1 MTTEPVSKEELY
13 LSIVIPLFNEEEN
26 VEEAYRQARD
36 ALSTFGVPYEIIFVD
51 DGSRDRTLEIS
62 RRIASGDNRVKVVSF
77 RKNFGQTAAM
87 SAGFDYARGKVV
99 IPMDG
104 DLQNDPG
111 DIPRL
116 IAKIEEGYD
125 VVSGWRKERKDTF
138 LTRRLPSITANWLI
152 SKITGVHLHD
162 YGCTM
167 KAYRKEVVQNL
178 NLYGEMHRF
187 LPALASIYGVNVAEV
202 VVRHHPRLRGK
213 SKYGLTR
220 ILKVF
225 LDLMTVKFLLSY
237 STKPI
242 RLFGPLGLG
251 AVSLSVL
258 SGLAAIY
265 MKIFDALS
273 LNRNPLFLLSVILLF
288 MGIQLISLG
297 LIAEINVRTYHE
309 SQKKPI
315 YAVKEIFGGIE
326 TVIS

>member
-1 MTTEPVSKEELY
+1 MGNTDIDI
-13 LSIVIPLFNEEEN
+13 SIVIPLLNEEEN
-26 VEEAYRQARD
+26 VEEAYRQVKLV
-36 ALSTFGVPYEIIFVD
+36 LSGMGRPYEMVFVD
-51 DGSRDRTLEIS
+51 DGSRDKTLSILKG
-62 RRIASGDNRVKVVSF
+62 IASRDVSVRVISF

-87 SAGFDYARGKVV
+87 SAGFDYARGKIV

-104 DLQNDPG
+104 DLQNDPK

-116 IAKIEEGYD
+116 IAKVEEGYD

-138 LTRRLPSITANWLI
+138 LTRRLPSMTANWLI
-152 SKITGVHLHD
+152 SKITGVYLHD

-187 LPALASIYGVNVAEV
+187 LPALASIYGVTVAEV
-202 VVRHHPRLRGK
+202 VVQHHPRLRGK
-213 SKYGLTR
+213 SKYGLSR

-251 AVSLSVL
+251 ALALSLL
-258 SGLAAIY
+258 SGAAALY
-265 MKIFDALS
+265 MKFFDELS

-297 LIAEINVRTYHE
+297 LIAEMNVRTYHE
-309 SQKKPI
+309 SQNKPI
-315 YAVKEIFGGIE
+315 YVVKEVLG
-326 TVIS
+326 T

>member
-1 MTTEPVSKEELY
+1 MTAELGTAPY
-13 LSIVIPLFNEEEN
+13 VSIVIPLLNEEEN
-26 VEEAYRQARD
+26 VEEAYRQVRN
-36 ALSTFGVPYEIIFVD
+36 ALSTFGMPYEIIFVD
-51 DGSRDRTLEIS
+51 DGSRDGTLSILKG
-62 RRIASGDNRVKVVSF
+62 IASRDACVRIISF

-87 SAGFDYARGKVV
+87 SAGFDYAKGKIV

-104 DLQNDPG
+104 DLQNDPK

-116 IAKIEEGYD
+116 IARMEEGYD
-125 VVSGWRKERKDTF
+125 VVSGWRKDRKDTF
-138 LTRRLPSITANWLI
+138 FTRRLPSMVANWLI
-152 SKITGVHLHD
+152 SRITGVHLHD

-187 LPALASIYGVNVAEV
+187 LPALASIYGVKVTEV
-202 VVRHHPRLRGK
+202 VVQHHPRLRGK

-265 MKIFDALS
+265 MKLFDELS

-315 YAVKEIFGGIE
+315 YAVKEVVGD
-326 TVIS
+326 

>member
-1 MTTEPVSKEELY
+1 MGDMKNIAI
-13 LSIVIPLFNEEEN
+13 SIVIPLFNEEEN
-26 VEEAYRQARD
+26 VEEAYLRVKE
-36 ALSTFGVPYEIIFVD
+36 ALSALKRDYEIIFVD
-51 DGSRDRTLEIS
+51 DGSRDGTLSILKGIS
-62 RRIASGDNRVKVVSF
+62 SADKCVRVISF
-77 RKNFGQTAAM
+77 RRNFGQTAAM
-87 SAGFDYARGKVV
+87 SAGFDYARGRIV

-104 DLQNDPG
+104 DLQNDPK
-111 DIPRL
+111 DISRL
-116 IAKIEEGYD
+116 IAKVEEGYD

-138 LTRRLPSITANWLI
+138 LTRRLPSMTANWLI

-187 LPALASIYGVNVAEV
+187 LPALASIYGVKVAEV
-202 VVRHHPRLRGK
+202 EVQHHPRLRGK
-213 SKYGLTR
+213 SKYGLSR

-251 AVSLSVL
+251 ALSLSLL
-258 SGLAAIY
+258 SGAAALY
-265 MKIFDALS
+265 MKFFEELS

-309 SQKKPI
+309 SQNKPI
-315 YAVKEIFGGIE
+315 YVVKEVLG
-326 TVIS
+326 T

>member
-1 MTTEPVSKEELY
+1 MKNKDSIAI
-13 LSIVIPLFNEEEN
+13 SIVIPLLNEEESI
-26 VEEAYRQARD
+26 EDAYKQVRG
-36 ALSTFGVPYEIIFVD
+36 ALSTFGKPYEIIFVD
-51 DGSRDRTLEIS
+51 DGSRDGTLSILKE
-62 RRIASGDNRVKVVSF
+62 IASRDACVRIISF

-87 SAGFDYARGKVV
+87 SAGFDYARGKIV

-111 DIPRL
+111 DIPKL
-116 IAKIEEGYD
+116 IARMEEGYD
-125 VVSGWRKERKDTF
+125 VVSGWRKDRKDTF
-138 LTRRLPSITANWLI
+138 LTRKLPSMAANWLI
-152 SKITGVHLHD
+152 SRITGVHLHD

-187 LPALASIYGVNVAEV
+187 LPALASIYGVRVAEV
-202 VVRHHPRLRGK
+202 AVRHHPRLRGK

-251 AVSLSVL
+251 AVSLSAL
-258 SGLAAIY
+258 SGLATIY
-265 MKIFDALS
+265 MKVFDGLN

-315 YAVKEIFGGIE
+315 YVVKEIVGD
-326 TVIS
+326 

>member
-1 MTTEPVSKEELY
+1 MGDMNNIDI
-13 LSIVIPLFNEEEN
+13 SIVIPLLNEEEN
-26 VEEAYRQARD
+26 VEEAYKQVKL
-36 ALSTFGVPYEIIFVD
+36 ALSDMGRPYEMVFVD
-51 DGSRDRTLEIS
+51 DGSRDGTLSILKG
-62 RRIASGDNRVKVVSF
+62 IASKDGAVRVISF

-87 SAGFDYARGKVV
+87 SAGFDYSRGRIV

-104 DLQNDPG
+104 DLQNDPK

-125 VVSGWRKERKDTF
+125 VVSGWRRERRDTF
-138 LTRRLPSITANWLI
+138 LTRRLPSMTANWLI

-187 LPALASIYGVNVAEV
+187 LPALASIYGVKVAEV
-202 VVRHHPRLRGK
+202 EVQHHPRLRGK
-213 SKYGLTR
+213 SKYGLSR

-251 AVSLSVL
+251 ALSLSLL
-258 SGLAAIY
+258 SGAVAIY
-265 MKIFDALS
+265 MKIFGELS

-297 LIAEINVRTYHE
+297 LIAEMNVRTYHE
-309 SQKKPI
+309 SQNKPI
-315 YAVKEIFGGIE
+315 YVVKEVLG
-326 TVIS
+326 T

>member
-1 MTTEPVSKEELY
+1 M
-13 LSIVIPLFNEEEN
+13 IPLLNEEEN
-26 VEEAYRQARD
+26 VEEAYREVKLV
-36 ALSTFGVPYEIIFVD
+36 LSGIGRPYEMVFVD
-51 DGSRDRTLEIS
+51 DGSRDRTMSILKG
-62 RRIASGDNRVKVVSF
+62 IASVDSQVKVISF

-87 SAGFDYARGKVV
+87 SAGFDYSLGKII

-104 DLQNDPG
+104 DLQNDPK
-111 DIPRL
+111 DVPLL

-125 VVSGWRKERKDTF
+125 VVSGWRKDRKDE
-138 LTRRLPSITANWLI
+138 LITRRLPSMTANWLI

-187 LPALASIYGVNVAEV
+187 LPALASIYGVKVAEV
-202 VVRHHPRLRGK
+202 VVQHHPRLRGK
-213 SKYGLTR
+213 SKYGLSR

-251 AVSLSVL
+251 AIFMSLL
-258 SGLAAIY
+258 SGSAAIY
-265 MKIFDALS
+265 MKLFDELS
-273 LNRNPLFLLSVILLF
+273 LNRNPLFLLSVILFF
-288 MGIQLISLG
+288 MGIQLVSIG
-297 LIAEINVRTYHE
+297 LLAEINVRTYHE
-309 SQKKPI
+309 SQNKPI
-315 YAVKEIFGGIE
+315 YVVKEVVNG
-326 TVIS
+326 T

>member
-1 MTTEPVSKEELY
+1 MNKQNSLDVSV
-13 LSIVIPLFNEEEN
+13 VIPLFNEEEN
-26 VEEAYRQARD
+26 AQEAYRQVKE
-36 ALSTFGVPYEIIFVD
+36 ALSAMGMDYEIIFVD
-51 DGSRDRTLEIS
+51 DGSRDGTLSILKG
-62 RRIASGDNRVKVVSF
+62 ITNKDKKVRVISF

-87 SAGFDYARGKVV
+87 SAGIDYAQGRIV

-104 DLQNDPG
+104 DLQNDPK
-111 DIPRL
+111 DISGL
-116 IAKIEEGYD
+116 ISKMREGYD

-138 LTRRLPSITANWLI
+138 LTRRLPSIAANWLI

-167 KAYRKEVVQNL
+167 KAYKKEVVQNL

-187 LPALASIYGVNVAEV
+187 LPALASIYGVKVAEV
-202 VVRHHPRLRGK
+202 VVQHHPRLRGK

-220 ILKVF
+220 TLKVF
-225 LDLMTVKFLLSY
+225 LDLMTLKFLLSY

-251 AVSLSVL
+251 ALSLSLL
-258 SGLAAIY
+258 SGTAAVY
-265 MKIFDALS
+265 MKIFDDLS

-297 LIAEINVRTYHE
+297 LIAEMSVRTYHE
-309 SQKKPI
+309 SQNKPI
-315 YAVKEIFGGIE
+315 YVVKE
-326 TVIS
+326 VIGDR

>member
-1 MTTEPVSKEELY
+1 MGDMNNIDI
-13 LSIVIPLFNEEEN
+13 SIVIPLFNEEEN
-26 VEEAYRQARD
+26 VEEAYLRVKE
-36 ALSTFGVPYEIIFVD
+36 ALSAMGKDYEIIFVD
-51 DGSRDRTLEIS
+51 DGSRDGTLSILKGITD
-62 RRIASGDNRVKVVSF
+62 RNKKVRVISF
-77 RKNFGQTAAM
+77 RRNFGQTAAM
-87 SAGFDYARGKVV
+87 SAGFDYARGKIV

-104 DLQNDPG
+104 DLQNDPK

-116 IAKIEEGYD
+116 IAKVEEGYD

-138 LTRRLPSITANWLI
+138 LTRRLPSMTANWLI

-187 LPALASIYGVNVAEV
+187 LPALASIYGVKVAEV
-202 VVRHHPRLRGK
+202 EVQHHPRLRGK
-213 SKYGLTR
+213 SKYGLSR

-251 AVSLSVL
+251 ALSLSVV
-258 SGLAAIY
+258 SGAAALY
-265 MKIFDALS
+265 MKFFEELS

-309 SQKKPI
+309 SQNKPI
-315 YAVKEIFGGIE
+315 YVVKEVLG
-326 TVIS
+326 T

>member
-1 MTTEPVSKEELY
+1 MDVDI
-13 LSIVIPLFNEEEN
+13 SIVIPLLNEEEN
-26 VEEAYRQARD
+26 VEEAYRQVKLV
-36 ALSTFGVPYEIIFVD
+36 LSGMGRPYEMVFVD
-51 DGSRDRTLEIS
+51 DGSRDGTLSILKGIS
-62 RRIASGDNRVKVVSF
+62 SADKCVRVISF
-77 RKNFGQTAAM
+77 RRNFGQTAAM
-87 SAGFDYARGKVV
+87 SAGFDYSLGRII

-104 DLQNDPG
+104 DLQNDPR

-116 IAKIEEGYD
+116 IAKVEEGYD

-138 LTRRLPSITANWLI
+138 LTRRLPSMTANWLI

-187 LPALASIYGVNVAEV
+187 LPALASIYGVKVAEV
-202 VVRHHPRLRGK
+202 TVQHHPRLRGK
-213 SKYGLTR
+213 SKYGLSR

-251 AVSLSVL
+251 ALSLSLL
-258 SGLAAIY
+258 SGAAALY
-265 MKIFDALS
+265 MKFFEELS

-297 LIAEINVRTYHE
+297 LIAEMNVRTYHE
-309 SQKKPI
+309 SQNKPI
-315 YAVKEIFGGIE
+315 YVVKEVIGG
-326 TVIS
+326 T

>member
-1 MTTEPVSKEELY
+1 MGDMNNIDI
-13 LSIVIPLFNEEEN
+13 SIVIPLFNEEEN
-26 VEEAYRQARD
+26 VEEAYLRVKE
-36 ALSTFGVPYEIIFVD
+36 ALSAMGKDYEMIFVD
-51 DGSRDRTLEIS
+51 DGSRDGTLSILKGITD
-62 RRIASGDNRVKVVSF
+62 RDKKVRVISF
-77 RKNFGQTAAM
+77 RRNFGQTAAM
-87 SAGFDYARGKVV
+87 SAGFDYARGKIV

-104 DLQNDPG
+104 DLQNDPK

-116 IAKIEEGYD
+116 IAKVEEGYD

-138 LTRRLPSITANWLI
+138 LTRRLPSMTANWLI

-187 LPALASIYGVNVAEV
+187 LPALASIYGVKVAEV
-202 VVRHHPRLRGK
+202 EVQHHPRLRGK
-213 SKYGLTR
+213 SKYGLSR

-251 AVSLSVL
+251 ALSLSLL
-258 SGLAAIY
+258 SGAAALY
-265 MKIFDALS
+265 MKFFEELS

-309 SQKKPI
+309 SQNKPI
-315 YAVKEIFGGIE
+315 YVVKEVLG
-326 TVIS
+326 T

>member
-1 MTTEPVSKEELY
+1 
-13 LSIVIPLFNEEEN
+13 
-26 VEEAYRQARD
+26 
-36 ALSTFGVPYEIIFVD
+36 
-51 DGSRDRTLEIS
+51 
-62 RRIASGDNRVKVVSF
+62 
-77 RKNFGQTAAM
+77 
-87 SAGFDYARGKVV
+87 
-99 IPMDG
+99 
-104 DLQNDPG
+104 
-111 DIPRL
+111 
-116 IAKIEEGYD
+116 
-125 VVSGWRKERKDTF
+125 
-138 LTRRLPSITANWLI
+138 
-152 SKITGVHLHD
+152 ITGVHNH
-162 YGCTM
+162 YYVCTM

-187 LPALASIYGVNVAEV
+187 LPALASIYGVRVAEV
-202 VVRHHPRLRGK
+202 AVRHHPRLRGK

-251 AVSLSVL
+251 AVSLSAL
-258 SGLAAIY
+258 SGLATIY
-265 MKIFDALS
+265 MKVFDGLN

-315 YAVKEIFGGIE
+315 YVVKEIVGD
-326 TVIS
+326 

>member
-1 MTTEPVSKEELY
+1 MNSIDI
-13 LSIVIPLFNEEEN
+13 SIVIPLLNEEEN
-26 VEEAYRQARD
+26 VEEAYRQVKLV
-36 ALSTFGVPYEIIFVD
+36 LSDMGRPYEMLFVD
-51 DGSRDRTLEIS
+51 DGSRDKTLSILKG
-62 RRIASGDNRVKVVSF
+62 IASRDVSVRVISF

-87 SAGFDYARGKVV
+87 SAGFDYARGKIV

-104 DLQNDPG
+104 DLQNDPK

-116 IAKIEEGYD
+116 VAKVEEGYD

-138 LTRRLPSITANWLI
+138 LTRRLPSMTANWLI

-187 LPALASIYGVNVAEV
+187 LPALASIYGVTVAEV
-202 VVRHHPRLRGK
+202 VVQHHPRLRGK
-213 SKYGLTR
+213 SKYGLSR

-225 LDLMTVKFLLSY
+225 LDLMTVKFLISY

-251 AVSLSVL
+251 ALSLSLL
-258 SGLAAIY
+258 SGAAALY
-265 MKIFDALS
+265 MKFFDELS

-315 YAVKEIFGGIE
+315 YVVKE
-326 TVIS
+326 VLNP

>member
-1 MTTEPVSKEELY
+1 MNKESTDI
-13 LSIVIPLFNEEEN
+13 SIVIPLFNEEEN
-26 VEEAYRQARD
+26 AGEAYRQVREVMATLGR
-36 ALSTFGVPYEIIFVD
+36 PYEIIFVD
-51 DGSRDRTLEIS
+51 DGSRDNTLSILKG
-62 RRIASGDNRVKVVSF
+62 IASMDGSVRVISF

-87 SAGFDYARGKVV
+87 SAGFDYSIGKII

-104 DLQNDPG
+104 DLQNDPK
-111 DIPRL
+111 DIPLL
-116 IAKIEEGYD
+116 ISMIEEGYD
-125 VVSGWRKERKDTF
+125 VVSGWRKDRKDEF
-138 LTRRLPSITANWLI
+138 ITRKVPSMTANWLI
-152 SKITGVHLHD
+152 SKITGVYLHD

-187 LPALASIYGVNVAEV
+187 LPALASIYGVKVAEV

-213 SKYGLTR
+213 SKYGLSR

-225 LDLMTVKFLLSY
+225 LDLMTVKFLISY

-251 AVSLSVL
+251 ALSLSFL
-258 SGLAAIY
+258 SGATAIF
-265 MKIFDALS
+265 MKIFDELS

-297 LIAEINVRTYHE
+297 LIAEMNVRTYHE

-315 YAVKEIFGGIE
+315 YVVKEEVGIR
-326 TVIS
+326 

>member
-1 MTTEPVSKEELY
+1 MDVDI
-13 LSIVIPLFNEEEN
+13 SIVIPLFNEEEN
-26 VEEAYRQARD
+26 AEEAYLRVKE
-36 ALSTFGVPYEIIFVD
+36 ALSALKRGYEIIFVD
-51 DGSRDRTLEIS
+51 DGSRDGTLSILKGIS
-62 RRIASGDNRVKVVSF
+62 SADKCVKVISF

-87 SAGFDYARGKVV
+87 SAGFDYSRGRIV

-104 DLQNDPG
+104 DLQNDPK

-116 IAKIEEGYD
+116 IAKVEEGYD
-125 VVSGWRKERKDTF
+125 VVSGWRKERRDTF
-138 LTRRLPSITANWLI
+138 LTRRLPSMTANWLI

-187 LPALASIYGVNVAEV
+187 LPALASIYGVKVAEV
-202 VVRHHPRLRGK
+202 VVQHHPRLRGK
-213 SKYGLTR
+213 SKYGLSR

-251 AVSLSVL
+251 AIFMSLL
-258 SGLAAIY
+258 SGSAAIY
-265 MKIFDALS
+265 MKLFDELS
-273 LNRNPLFLLSVILLF
+273 LNRNPLFLLSVILFF
-288 MGIQLISLG
+288 MGIQLVSIG
-297 LIAEINVRTYHE
+297 LLAEINVRTYHE
-309 SQKKPI
+309 SQNKPI
-315 YAVKEIFGGIE
+315 YVVKEVLGYPE
-326 TVIS
+326 ER

>member
-1 MTTEPVSKEELY
+1 MTENIDI
-13 LSIVIPLFNEEEN
+13 SIVIPLFNEEEN
-26 VEEAYRQARD
+26 VEEAYSRIKEAVASLGR
-36 ALSTFGVPYEIIFVD
+36 PYELIFVD
-51 DGSRDRTLEIS
+51 DGSRDRTLS
-62 RRIASGDNRVKVVSF
+62 MLRGIASGDKCVRVISF

-87 SAGFDYARGKVV
+87 SAGFDYSRGRIV

-104 DLQNDPG
+104 DLQNDPK

-116 IAKIEEGYD
+116 IAKVEEGFD

-138 LTRRLPSITANWLI
+138 LTRRLPSMTANWLI

-167 KAYRKEVVQNL
+167 KAYKREVVQNL

-187 LPALASIYGVNVAEV
+187 LPALASIYGVKVAEV
-202 VVRHHPRLRGK
+202 VVQHHPRLRGK
-213 SKYGLTR
+213 SKYGLSR

-225 LDLMTVKFLLSY
+225 LDLITVKFLLSY

-258 SGLAAIY
+258 SGAAAIY
-265 MKIFDALS
+265 MKIFDDFM
-273 LNRNPLFLLSVILLF
+273 LNRNPLFLLSVILFF

-297 LIAEINVRTYHE
+297 LLAEINVRTYHE
-309 SQKKPI
+309 SQNKPI
-315 YAVKEIFGGIE
+315 YVIKE
-326 TVIS
+326 VIGDQ

>member
-1 MTTEPVSKEELY
+1 MDI
-13 LSIVIPLFNEEEN
+13 SIVIPLLNEEEN
-26 VEEAYRQARD
+26 VEEAYRQVKLV
-36 ALSTFGVPYEIIFVD
+36 LSGMGRPYEMVFVD
-51 DGSRDRTLEIS
+51 DGSRDKTLSILKG
-62 RRIASGDNRVKVVSF
+62 IASRDVSVRVISF

-87 SAGFDYARGKVV
+87 SAGFDYARGKIV

-104 DLQNDPG
+104 DLQNDPK

-116 IAKIEEGYD
+116 IAKVEEGYD

-138 LTRRLPSITANWLI
+138 LTRRLPSMTANWLI
-152 SKITGVHLHD
+152 SKITGVYLHD

-187 LPALASIYGVNVAEV
+187 LPALASIYGVTVAEV
-202 VVRHHPRLRGK
+202 VVQHHPRLRGK
-213 SKYGLTR
+213 SKYGLSR

-251 AVSLSVL
+251 ALALSLL
-258 SGLAAIY
+258 SGAAALY
-265 MKIFDALS
+265 MKFFDELS

-297 LIAEINVRTYHE
+297 LIAEMNVRTYHE
-309 SQKKPI
+309 SQNKPI
-315 YAVKEIFGGIE
+315 YVVKEVLG
-326 TVIS
+326 T

>member
-1 MTTEPVSKEELY
+1 MNKESIDI
-13 LSIVIPLFNEEEN
+13 SIVIPLLNEEEN
-26 VEEAYRQARD
+26 VEEAYRQVKLV
-36 ALSTFGVPYEIIFVD
+36 LSGIGRPYEMVFVD
-51 DGSRDRTLEIS
+51 DGSRDRTLPILKG
-62 RRIASGDNRVKVVSF
+62 IASKDGSVRVISF

-87 SAGFDYARGKVV
+87 SAGFDYSLGKII

-104 DLQNDPG
+104 DLQNDPK

-125 VVSGWRKERKDTF
+125 VVSGWRKDRKDE
-138 LTRRLPSITANWLI
+138 LIRRKLPSMTANWLI
-152 SKITGVHLHD
+152 SRITGVHLHD

-167 KAYRKEVVQNL
+167 KAYKKEVVQNL

-187 LPALASIYGVNVAEV
+187 LPALASIYGVKVAEV
-202 VVRHHPRLRGK
+202 VVQHHPRLRGK
-213 SKYGLTR
+213 SKYGLSR

-225 LDLMTVKFLLSY
+225 LDLMTVKFLISY

-251 AVSLSVL
+251 ALSLSLL
-258 SGLAAIY
+258 SGAVSIY
-265 MKIFDALS
+265 MKIFDELT

-297 LIAEINVRTYHE
+297 LIAEMNVRTYHE
-309 SQKKPI
+309 SQNKPI
-315 YAVKEIFGGIE
+315 YVVKE
-326 TVIS
+326 VLN

>member
-1 MTTEPVSKEELY
+1 MGDMN
-13 LSIVIPLFNEEEN
+13 SIDISVVIPLFNEEEN
-26 VEEAYRQARD
+26 VEEAYRQVKFV
-36 ALSTFGVPYEIIFVD
+36 LSDMGRPHEMVFVD
-51 DGSRDRTLEIS
+51 DGSRDRTLTILKG
-62 RRIASGDNRVKVVSF
+62 IASKDGSVRVISF

-87 SAGFDYARGKVV
+87 SAGFDYSRGRIV

-104 DLQNDPG
+104 DLQNDPK

-138 LTRRLPSITANWLI
+138 LTRRLPSMTANWLI

-187 LPALASIYGVNVAEV
+187 LPALASIYGVKVAEV
-202 VVRHHPRLRGK
+202 LVQHHPRLRGK
-213 SKYGLTR
+213 SKYGLSR

-251 AVSLSVL
+251 ALSLSLL
-258 SGLAAIY
+258 SGAVSVY
-265 MKIFDALS
+265 MKIFDELT

-297 LIAEINVRTYHE
+297 LIAEMNVRTYHE
-309 SQKKPI
+309 SQNKPI
-315 YAVKEIFGGIE
+315 YVVKEVLGE
-326 TVIS
+326 S

>member
-1 MTTEPVSKEELY
+1 MKNKDSIDI
-13 LSIVIPLFNEEEN
+13 SIVIPLLNEEEN
-26 VEEAYRQARD
+26 VEEAYRQVRD
-36 ALSTFGVPYEIIFVD
+36 ALSTFGMPYEIIFVD
-51 DGSRDRTLEIS
+51 DGSRDGTIS
-62 RRIASGDNRVKVVSF
+62 MLKGIASRDTRVRVISF

-87 SAGFDYARGKVV
+87 SAGFDYARGKIV

-111 DIPRL
+111 DIPKL
-116 IAKIEEGYD
+116 IARMEEGYD
-125 VVSGWRKERKDTF
+125 VVSGWRRDRKDTF
-138 LTRRLPSITANWLI
+138 LTRKLPSMAANWLI
-152 SKITGVHLHD
+152 SRITGVHLHD

-167 KAYRKEVVQNL
+167 KAYKKEVVQNL

-187 LPALASIYGVNVAEV
+187 LPALASIYGVKVAEV
-202 VVRHHPRLRGK
+202 VVQHHPRLRGK

-265 MKIFDALS
+265 MKLFDELS

-315 YAVKEIFGGIE
+315 YVVKEVVGD
-326 TVIS
+326 

>member
-1 MTTEPVSKEELY
+1 MGADILKNKDSIAI
-13 LSIVIPLFNEEEN
+13 SIVIPLLNEEES
-26 VEEAYRQARD
+26 VEDAYKQVRG
-36 ALSTFGVPYEIIFVD
+36 ALSTFGKPYEIIFVD
-51 DGSRDRTLEIS
+51 DGSRDGTLSILKE
-62 RRIASGDNRVKVVSF
+62 IASRDACVRIISF

-87 SAGFDYARGKVV
+87 SAGFDYARGKIV

-111 DIPRL
+111 DIPKL
-116 IAKIEEGYD
+116 IARMEEGYD
-125 VVSGWRKERKDTF
+125 VVSGWRKDRKDTF
-138 LTRRLPSITANWLI
+138 LTRKLPSMTANWLI
-152 SKITGVHLHD
+152 SRITGVHLHD

-167 KAYRKEVVQNL
+167 KAYKKEVVQNL

-187 LPALASIYGVNVAEV
+187 LPALASIYGVKVAEV
-202 VVRHHPRLRGK
+202 VVQHHPRLRGK

-265 MKIFDALS
+265 MKLFDELS

-315 YAVKEIFGGIE
+315 YVVKEVVGD
-326 TVIS
+326 